1 MSGESSKRPWDHKG
15 SERIIQSGQLG
26 GDNETTRSGSNHN
39 VGCQK
44 TFVEN
49 NVLCFASRRTNSGQV
64 SAATWFPGLTG
75 LISLAC
81 NEG

>member
-26 GDNETTRSGSNHN
+26 GDNETTRSGSTHN

-44 TFVEN
+44 TM
-49 NVLCFASRRTNSGQV
+49 
-64 SAATWFPGLTG
+64 
-75 LISLAC
+75 
-81 NEG
+81 

>member
-15 SERIIQSGQLG
+15 SERIIQSGELG

-44 TFVEN
+44 TMRKQCFMFRIQEN
-49 NVLCFASRRTNSGQV
+49 EFR
-64 SAATWFPGLTG
+64 TG
-75 LISLAC
+75 LSSNLVPWIDRFDQH
-81 NEG
+81 GMQ

>member
-1 MSGESSKRPWDHKG
+1 MSGKSSKRPWDHKG

-44 TFVEN
+44 TM
-49 NVLCFASRRTNSGQV
+49 
-64 SAATWFPGLTG
+64 
-75 LISLAC
+75 
-81 NEG
+81 

>member
-26 GDNETTRSGSNHN
+26 GDNETTRSGSTHN

-44 TFVEN
+44 TMWKQCFMFRIQEN
-49 NVLCFASRRTNSGQV
+49 EFR
-64 SAATWFPGLTG
+64 TG
-75 LISLAC
+75 LSSNLVPWIDRFDQLSMQ
-81 NEG
+81 